1 MNINRGP
8 RVSWEWAFLALLLL
22 FIGCMAAPAQAQKPD
37 WSGDWDSTWRNR
49 GARITLTQT
58 GDVVRGGYRL
68 YQGTVEAKAV
78 GRELSGVWWERGREG
93 KFVAIM
99 SADEKTFTARFGTG
113 EWITGIRVEADD
125 AFLGKSFER
134 VSPASVMHEFLS
146 VMNAV
151 GPGRMEL
158 LSEASHFID
167 FSQLTTSGIS
177 ELEFTQIL
185 FAVLDKL
192 TFRVWGIQP
201 ESAASDLVTANLSQA
216 GTGLTFALSFA
227 KSDGQ
232 WLIVPPHIDVLRDT
246 LQRLKAARSGVDE
259 SPNGELSSARA
270 TIRTL
275 VHSFA
280 SGKSDITSALSTLN
294 MSGLSALAQEYEG
307 PKLARYLNRSLQRL
321 GTLTWQEITDD
332 PTRTQPYVHF
342 EHPYGAIALAR
353 ISTEKGTIW
362 QFTPE
367 TLQNIRAV
375 YAALDN
381 IPPNHVLQL
390 QPQKESLYFRTRDAI
405 RAIDPDLANRWGPME
420 LWQWLGLA
428 LVFLFAIVLGKLL
441 DLSFYALVV
450 RHSQTSPQRLPV
462 IRWLFLWSFL
472 LLAVGI
478 SLRLSDKVFSYP
490 DIVQVV
496 LVAIGLSCLILSS
509 MMLILLATG
518 LVVDHLKNRVTSVK
532 NHITLVSFVAGIFR
546 IAVVVLG
553 ILLLAHVLQVPYQ
566 SVLAGLGLGGLAVAL
581 AAQPTLQ
588 NFISGI
594 TLYFDKPI
602 AVGDY
607 CRFGDKTGTIEFIG
621 LRSTRIR
628 TLDRTV
634 LTIPNS
640 EFSNMQ
646 IENYAKRDRMLLNAT
661 LRLRYET
668 TPDQIRLLL
677 AELRRLLPSH
687 PKVAAEPIR
696 IRFEGFGEHSL
707 DISIFAYILS
717 SNEAEFIAIRED
729 IYLHIMQLI
738 EQSGN
743 KMAAP
748 SKVMFA

>member
-1 MNINRGP
+1 MHRP
-8 RVSWEWAFLALLLL
+8 RRAGIFSLGSAFLALLVFVMACL
-22 FIGCMAAPAQAQKPD
+22 AAPAHAQKPD
-37 WSGDWDSTWRNR
+37 WTGDWDSTWRNR

-58 GDVVRGGYRL
+58 GDDVRGGYRL
-68 YQGTVEAKAV
+68 YNGVVEAKAV
-78 GRELSGVWWERGREG
+78 GRELSGLWWERGREG

-99 SADEKTFTARFGTG
+99 SADGKTFTARFGTG

-125 AFLGKSFER
+125 AFLGKAFER
-134 VSPASVMHEFLS
+134 LSPASVMHEFLS

-167 FSQLTTSGIS
+167 FSQNTSQGIS
-177 ELEFTQIL
+177 ELDFTQLL
-185 FAVLDKL
+185 FSVLDKL

-201 ESAASDLVTANLSQA
+201 ESAASDIVTTNLGQA
-216 GTGLTFALSFA
+216 GTDITFALSFA
-227 KSDGQ
+227 KVGRQ
-232 WLIVPPHIDVLRDT
+232 WLIVPPPVDILQET
-246 LQRLKAARSGVDE
+246 LQRLQATRPGSADRTK
-259 SPNGELSSARA
+259 GELGSARA
-270 TIRTL
+270 AVRTL

-280 SGKSDITSALSTLN
+280 SSEGDMEAALSTMN

-321 GTLTWQEITDD
+321 GTLTWQEIPDD
-332 PTRTQPYVHF
+332 PTRSRPYVHF
-342 EHPYGAIALAR
+342 EHPYGAITLAP
-353 ISTEKGTIW
+353 IDTEQGTIW

-381 IPPNHVLQL
+381 IPPSQLLQL
-390 QPQKESLYFRTRDAI
+390 QPQQESLYFRARDTL
-405 RAIDPDLANRWGPME
+405 RALHPDLANRLGPME

-428 LVFLFAIVLGKLL
+428 LTFVFAFVLGKLL
-441 DLSFYALVV
+441 DLSFYLFVLK
-450 RHSQTSPQRLPV
+450 RSHTQRSPL

-472 LLAVGI
+472 LLALGI
-478 SLRLSDKVFSYP
+478 SLRLSDKVLSYP
-490 DIVQVV
+490 DLVQVV
-496 LVAIGLSCLILSS
+496 LVAVGLSCLILSS

-518 LVVDHLKNRVTSVK
+518 LVVDYLKSSKKAVR

-546 IAVVVLG
+546 IVVVILG

-602 AVGDY
+602 AAGDY
-607 CRFGDKTGTIEFIG
+607 CRFGDKTGTVEFIG

-628 TLDRTV
+628 TPDRTV

-646 IENYAKRDRMLLNAT
+646 IENYARRDRMLLKTT
-661 LRLRYET
+661 LRLHYET
-668 TPDQIRLLL
+668 TPDQLRHLL
-677 AELRRLLPSH
+677 AELRKLLPNH
-687 PKVAAEPIR
+687 PKVAAEPLR

-707 DISIFAYILS
+707 DISIVAYILS
-717 SNEAEFIAIRED
+717 GNDAEFIEIREE
-729 IYLHIMQLI
+729 IYLRIMQLI
-738 EQSGN
+738 EQSD
-743 KMAAP
+743 
-748 SKVMFA
+748 SKLAVPWKVALA